1 MKVKNLNHA
10 TLIECRLGGI
20 PAQIAVWRGGEY
32 TVLDRKGYSAD
43 WLERK
48 VGQTAVFEAI
58 ELDREQREE
67 LHHETLY

>member
-1 MKVKNLNHA
+1 MKVKHLNHA

-32 TVLDRKGYSAD
+32 TVMNSRGYAAP

-48 VGQTAVFEAI
+48 AGQSAVFEAI
-58 ELDREQREE
+58 QIDAEQSLDRHQTRE
-67 LHHETLY
+67 